1 MKPPIQ
7 IGLTTLLVAGLSIAP
22 ARATPI
28 TIQKFI
34 PVPTSAANVQPGGA
48 FTFFDISY
56 IDPVT
61 GNDYVADRSNASV
74 DIFSGTSLTFLGRA
88 SGFTGQR
95 ATTSVSGADGVVTV
109 TSGGTTTLYAGDG
122 NSTLKVFNVT
132 NPGAPSLLQSIS
144 TSGTTRV
151 DEMAWSLLT
160 HQVLAANNA
169 EAPT

>member
-88 SGFTGQR
+88 SGFTGQQ
-95 ATTSVSGADGVVTV
+95 ATTSCPRCSRSVRIITFVRAMD
-109 TSGGTTTLYAGDG
+109 D
-122 NSTLKVFNVT
+122 LK
-132 NPGAPSLLQSIS
+132 
-144 TSGTTRV
+144 TR
-151 DEMAWSLLT
+151 DRRE
-160 HQVLAANNA
+160 
-169 EAPT
+169 